1 MKDRFERP
9 GPHRRRTGRWVS
21 RECLRGGATW
31 TILVTHQ
38 VKLIRI
44 TSDSQML
51 PRGGTDRTRNTV
63 VIQER
68 VRTLKGKVTDTCR
81 GCGQVLV

>member
-1 MKDRFERP
+1 MNGRFERP
-9 GPHRRRTGRWVS
+9 SPHRRRTERWVS

-31 TILVTHQ
+31 TILVIHQ

-51 PRGGTDRTRNTV
+51 PKGGTDRTRNTV

-68 VRTLKGKVTDTCR
+68 VRTLKGKETDTCR